1 MSSPRRYN
9 HFNTYRALQ
18 KYFQIN
24 QRMPTVAELVSLT
37 GTSTFTAYTHLLLL
51 EADGYIVR
59 AAANV
64 ARGIVFTG
72 KEPPTELPTPAS
84 STLKPKKYRN
94 RKTVNSYG
102 PLPKLSEAQLQ
113 RNIARVVAKAQARE
127 AARTAMPNEDV
138 VFGSYGKR
146 QLKHLTASRIG

>member
-24 QRMPTVAELVSLT
+24 QQMPTVAELVSLT
-37 GTSTFTAYTHLLLL
+37 GTSTFTAYTHLQRL
-51 EADGYIVR
+51 EADGYIFR

-64 ARGIVFTG
+64 ARGIAFTG
-72 KEPPTELPTPAS
+72 KEPPTEIPARS
-84 STLKPKKYRN
+84 KLKTKKYRH

-102 PLPKLSEAQLQ
+102 PLPKLSKAQLE
-113 RNIARVVAKAQARE
+113 RNIERVAAKAEARE
-127 AARTAMPNEDV
+127 AQQRAMPNEDV
-138 VFGSYGKR
+138 IYGSYGKR
-146 QLKHLTASRIG
+146 QLIHLKAAKIG